1 MLDRSVVRFGAAGGM
16 VGAVIALVF
25 NILHPR
31 SSDVG
36 AASSAANAQSEGI
49 WLFDHYMIGWAIGLA
64 LLAFI
69 VISKSMT
76 GEPSRS
82 WATVAMYF
90 SFGSV
95 VMLFAS
101 LVVDGF
107 SVFHAGEASA
117 ELGEAMAYVSEGL
130 FVGGISTF
138 FGVLPVLYGEAV
150 LTGDDYPKWLGW
162 MAVAAG
168 LLGLVT
174 ATMMWFDGLTDTTS
188 NVMFPVASV
197 AFTVWIGSMSFL
209 LWQKTGM
216 AAEAGADAA

>member
-16 VGAVIALVF
+16 LGAVIAVIF

-36 AASSAANAQSEGI
+36 AAASSALAQEEGI
-49 WLFDHYMIGWAIGLA
+49 WQFDHYMIGWAIGLA
-64 LLAFI
+64 LLALI
-69 VISKSMT
+69 VIAKSMT

-82 WATVAMYF
+82 WAIVALYF
-90 SFGSV
+90 TFGSV
-95 VMLFAS
+95 VILFSS

-117 ELGEAMAYVSEGL
+117 ELGEAMAFVSEGL
-130 FVGGISTF
+130 FVGAISTF

-150 LTGDDYPKWLGW
+150 LTGDDYPSWLGW
-162 MAVAAG
+162 LAVAAG

-174 ATMMWFDGLTDTTS
+174 ATMMWFDGLTDTTT
-188 NVMFPVASV
+188 NVLFPIASV
-197 AFTVWIGSMSFL
+197 AFTIWIGSMSFL

-216 AAEAGADAA
+216 AGDAEAA